1 MARRSEKKQTSQ
13 VKLQDYV
20 VVTVVQDY
28 DLARDLETLLRTNE
42 IDAMV
47 KEDSSESS
55 DKYSILVPEEH
66 IDEAHVVVES
76 QDAYDDFYDCA
87 MEDEDDFD
95 SDYYLDEY

>member
-1 MARRSEKKQTSQ
+1 MTRRSEKKQTSQ